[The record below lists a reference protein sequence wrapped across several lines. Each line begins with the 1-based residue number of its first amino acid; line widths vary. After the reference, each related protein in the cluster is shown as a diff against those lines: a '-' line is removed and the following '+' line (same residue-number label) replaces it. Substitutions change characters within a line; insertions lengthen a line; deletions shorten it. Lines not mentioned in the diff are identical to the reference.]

1 MSTPPAAS
9 ARPAA
14 DTPTAADGQAADR
27 RSLTRAAFF
36 DVDNTI
42 IRGASSY
49 HLARGLYRRRFF
61 SAVDIVTFA
70 LHQAR
75 YLLFGES
82 QQQITQVRSR
92 ALEIVA
98 GRSVAEMKAIGE
110 EVYDEVLSLRIFP
123 GTQALLDAHLAA
135 GDEVWLVTATPVE
148 IGELIAKR
156 LGATGA
162 LGTVAEHENGFYTG
176 ALVGD
181 MMHGSAKARAVQ
193 ALARRRGLDLAA
205 SSAYGDS
212 INDVAMMSAV
222 GHPCAINPDAR
233 LRRHARA
240 VGWPV
245 RDFRTKRRAARRGI
259 RAASWA
265 GAAWA
270 AASVIRS
277 VTRQG
282 RRG

>member
-1 MSTPPAAS
+1 MDTVADMSTPPAVS
-9 ARPAA
+9 APPAA
-14 DTPTAADGQAADR
+14 GAPTPAGGP
-27 RSLTRAAFF
+27 LTRAAFF
-36 DVDNTI
+36 DVDNTV

-82 QQQITQVRSR
+82 QHQITQVRSR

-123 GTQALLDAHLAA
+123 GTQALLDAHLSA
-135 GDEVWLVTATPVE
+135 GDEVWLVTATPME

-181 MMHGSAKARAVQ
+181 MMHGQAKARAVQ
-193 ALARRRGLDLAA
+193 ALAQQRGLDLAG

-212 INDVAMMSAV
+212 INDVPMMSAV

-233 LRRHARA
+233 LRRHAGA

-265 GAAWA
+265 GAIWA

-277 VTRQG
+277 VTRP
-282 RRG
+282 RG